1 MQLWWYREYG
11 KVTNKKDPI
20 WMQLVELVWVGNCRK
35 ANGVLCDKKVP
46 PRLKGFYK
54 TKIRLISKKKRQQ
67 LDQQYF
73 MEWNVRQKKKKSGKK

>member
-1 MQLWWYREYG
+1 M
-11 KVTNKKDPI
+11 
-20 WMQLVELVWVGNCRK
+20 ELVWVGNCRK

-73 MEWNVRQKKKKSGKK
+73 MEWNVRQKKKKVEKSNRGAYAEMDEQRYIKRQN